1 MSGPRV
7 DEGAFG
13 VTGGGFLRRAI
24 VIGCFAVLG
33 ACGER
38 ELILPGERED
48 VRSVLGPQEQA
59 RAPGGPVTLGPA
71 TVSRTW
77 THLAGRPDHD
87 AGHAALSGSPSLL
100 WSADIGSGDARR
112 YRITAQPVSDGAR
125 IYAMDSRSTVTAVST
140 GGQRVWSRNLTPPG
154 DRTDSASGGGL
165 AVAGG
170 RVFATTGF
178 GTLIALDAASGA
190 PVWTHDFKSIASGA
204 PTVANGRVYAIT
216 RNGIGWALDA
226 GTGRVLWTVPGI
238 GTPAGIVG
246 GPSPAVG
253 EDGLAVFAFS
263 DGGLAGVDAATGA
276 PRWRGFIAG
285 RRIGPVA
292 AGIEDVTGDPVLS
305 GAVVVAGTH
314 TGRTAAFDRTTGAPL
329 WSLDEGAMSPA
340 VVTPSDI
347 FQVTDRNALIRV
359 DRNTGG
365 LVWSQPLP
373 LYRATRPRRFE
384 ALFAHYGPILAGG
397 RLVVASDDGNLRF
410 FDPAT
415 GTLAGAVRLPSG
427 ASSEPIVVGGT
438 LYLVTE
444 NGRLHAF
451 R

>member
-1 MSGPRV
+1 MR
-7 DEGAFG
+7 GAFG

-33 ACGER
+33 ACAER

-48 VRSVLGPQEQA
+48 VRSVLRSAGAGA
-59 RAPGGPVTLGPA
+59 RTGWSRYARTGDRHPDLDPSRRSSRPTMPDMRPFPAAP
-71 TVSRTW
+71 RF
-77 THLAGRPDHD
+77 
-87 AGHAALSGSPSLL
+87 SGAPIS
-100 WSADIGSGDARR
+100 GSGDARR

-140 GGQRVWSRNLTPPG
+140 GGQRVWSRKPHHRPAT
-154 DRTDSASGGGL
+154 RTDSASGGGL

-178 GTLIALDAASGA
+178 GTLVALDAASGA
-190 PVWTHDFKSIASGA
+190 PVWTHDFSSIASGA
-204 PTVANGRVYAIT
+204 PTVANGRVLCHHPQRYRLA
-216 RNGIGWALDA
+216 RSDA
-226 GTGRVLWTVPGI
+226 GTGRVLWTSSGHRHARRHRRRPV
-238 GTPAGIVG
+238 AGG
-246 GPSPAVG
+246 GRGRSR
-253 EDGLAVFAFS
+253 GLRVFRRRS
-263 DGGLAGVDAATGA
+263 RRGVDAATGA

-373 LYRATRPRRFE
+373 L
-384 ALFAHYGPILAGG
+384 
-397 RLVVASDDGNLRF
+397 
-410 FDPAT
+410 
-415 GTLAGAVRLPSG
+415 
-427 ASSEPIVVGGT
+427 
-438 LYLVTE
+438 
-444 NGRLHAF
+444 
-451 R
+451 